1 MLISPIAT
9 LPGLGTAMALAIH
22 QPGGAGGAT
31 PHIEIEPW
39 HAGPGWDE
47 TPLFQDIAGNADG
60 ADTDCTLD
68 GSSYDASCATWLA
81 SIGRAVRQ
89 LGKPVV
95 FTFAHEF
102 NAAGRYP

>member
-1 MLISPIAT
+1 
-9 LPGLGTAMALAIH
+9 MALAIH